1 MERKYKKLFSNTII
15 FSIGTF
21 SSKVLVFLLVPF
33 YTHFLT
39 DAEYGTVDLITQTA
53 NLLIPLVSLG
63 IASAVLRFGLD
74 GAYNKRAIFTT
85 GISAILIGFLAF
97 LLCSPLLLQ
106 VRIINTYTLL
116 LYIYVFVGCFRLL
129 CTNFVRAMQYVRLYA
144 FDGILCTVMVIF
156 FNILFLMVFKLGITG
171 YVLATIC
178 SDLCSVLFLSAIAS
192 LHRFIDFSRVK
203 ARIFAPMLK
212 YALPLIPANIFWWI
226 THVSDR
232 YMVTYM
238 IGESANGMYALAY
251 KIPTMISIVSTIF
264 IEAWQLSA
272 VVEKNDPKLPKFFT
286 DVFSSFQSLLFFAG
300 SGCILLCKVMIYLLS
315 MGKPSFYIAWKYV
328 PILVM
333 ATCFS
338 CFVTFLGSV
347 YIVEKKSV
355 TSFLT
360 TFLGAVSNVVMN
372 LLLVP
377 TKLGANGAALA
388 TLFSYIIVYTV
399 RAVST
404 RRLIPMRFKS
414 GKTLLNLILLGT
426 QAAVMIFEVSNCYL
440 ISALIFLAVTV
451 VNLRG
456 LFQTAIQLL
465 QKRKA

>member
-1 MERKYKKLFSNTII
+1 MESKYKKLFSNTII

-53 NLLIPLVSLG
+53 NLLIPLVSMG

-74 GAYNKRAIFTT
+74 KAYHKKAIFTT
-85 GISAILIGFLAF
+85 GVSAILVGFTVF
-97 LLCSPLLLQ
+97 LFFIPLMLKIK
-106 VRIINTYTLL
+106 IINEYTLL

-129 CTNFVRAMQYVRLYA
+129 CTDFVRALYARLYA
-144 FDGILCTVMVIF
+144 FDGVLCTVMVIL
-156 FNILFLMVFKLGITG
+156 FNILFLMVFHLGIVG

-178 SDLCSVLFLSAIAS
+178 SDLCSVVFLVSIAS

-203 ARIFAPMLK
+203 AKVLIPMLR

-272 VVEKNDPKLPKFFT
+272 VVEKNDPKLAKFFT
-286 DVFSSFQSLLFFAG
+286 DVFSSFQSFMFLCS
-300 SGCILLCKVMIYLLS
+300 SGCILLCKVLIYLLS

-338 CFVTFLGSV
+338 CFVTFMGSV
-347 YIVEKKSV
+347 YVVEKKSV

-360 TFLGAVSNVVMN
+360 TFLGAVSNVLMN
-372 LLLVP
+372 LWLVP
-377 TKLGANGAALA
+377 LLGVNGAALA
-388 TLFSYIIVYTV
+388 TMFSYIIVYTV
-399 RAVST
+399 RVSST
-404 RRLIPMRFKS
+404 KRLIPMRFQA
-414 GKTLLNLILLGT
+414 GKTFLNVLLLGG
-426 QAAVMIFEVSNCYL
+426 QSAVMIFEIPFCYL
-440 ISALIFLAVTV
+440 ISSLIFLAVTII
-451 VNLRG
+451 NLRG
-456 LFQTAIQLL
+456 LFHTVFHILR
-465 QKRKA
+465 KRKRRA

>member
-21 SSKVLVFLLVPF
+21 SSKILVFLLVPF
-33 YTHFLT
+33 YTHHLSE
-39 DAEYGTVDLITQTA
+39 AEYGTVDLITQTA

-74 GAYNKRAIFTT
+74 NAYNKKAVFTA
-85 GISAILIGFLAF
+85 GVSAILFGFVVF
-97 LLCSPLLLQ
+97 LFFIPLLLK
-106 VRIINTYTLL
+106 VKIINAYTLL

-129 CTNFVRAMQYVRLYA
+129 CTNFVRALYPRLYA
-144 FDGILCTVMVIF
+144 FDGVLCTVLVIF
-156 FNILFLMVFKLGITG
+156 FNILYLMAFKLGVVG

-178 SDLCSVLFLSAIAS
+178 SDLCSVLFLIAIAG
-192 LHRFIDFSRVK
+192 LTRFVDFSRVK
-203 ARIFAPMLK
+203 AKVLFPMLR

-238 IGESANGMYALAY
+238 IDESANGMYALAY

-272 VVEKNDPKLPKFFT
+272 VVEKNDPKLAKFFT
-286 DVFSSFQSLLFFAG
+286 DVFSSFQSLLFFGG
-300 SGCILLCKVMIYLLS
+300 SGCIMLCKVLIYLLS
-315 MGKPSFYIAWKYV
+315 LGKPSYYIAWKYV

-355 TSFLT
+355 TSFVT
-360 TFLGAVSNVVMN
+360 TLLGAVTNILMN

-377 TKLGANGAALA
+377 KLGVNGAALA
-388 TLFSYIIVYTV
+388 TMISYITVYCV
-399 RAVST
+399 RGIST
-404 RRLIPMRFKS
+404 RRLIPMKFRS
-414 GKTLLNLILLGT
+414 GKTLLNLALLGG
-426 QAAVMIFEVSNCYL
+426 QSAVMIYEIPYCYL
-440 ISALIFLAVTV
+440 ISALIFLVVTV

-456 LFQTAIQLL
+456 VFHTVFHLL